1 MCNSSEVRIIE
12 IGGCIESKRRLNQAI
27 GSWESIVSV
36 DNVDHYGRASTY
48 TPVETGGAPPPSTV
62 SIYLFAGSGGFVFS
76 RIAKGR
82 SLKKREEKTDLFWK
96 LKPRP
101 VGFVF
106 FMYVLEGLF
115 FETRNA
121 ETTTFEF

>member
-62 SIYLFAGSGGFVFS
+62 SIYLFVGGSGGFVFS
-76 RIAKGR
+76 RIAKEF
-82 SLKKREEKTDLFWK
+82 EET
-96 LKPRP
+96 
-101 VGFVF
+101 
-106 FMYVLEGLF
+106 
-115 FETRNA
+115 
-121 ETTTFEF
+121 

>member
-62 SIYLFAGSGGFVFS
+62 SIYLLQVAEASFS
-76 RIAKGR
+76 LELRK
-82 SLKKREEKTDLFWK
+82 
-96 LKPRP
+96 
-101 VGFVF
+101 VG
-106 FMYVLEGLF
+106 
-115 FETRNA
+115 A
-121 ETTTFEF
+121 